1 MHKAIKIPTLRH
13 PEQTGEFNTDSMLK
27 KKTPPTTITLFCL
40 PVVENRFDFVK
51 SPLFHQGRRSLS
63 LTDG

>member
-27 KKTPPTTITLFCL
+27 KNTTKNNNSILPP
-40 PVVENRFDFVK
+40 
-51 SPLFHQGRRSLS
+51 RR
-63 LTDG
+63 